1 MAKELKAAYVPPNN
15 EIGIDTN
22 MTAFGEKRDVVS
34 GEAKP
39 AIIKLWIR
47 YGSTRQWRTNKMAE
61 GASLPPNNQ
70 PQVDGGKTAQA

>member
-15 EIGIDTN
+15 EIGIDTVS
-22 MTAFGEKRDVVS
+22 ALREKRDGVS

-39 AIIKLWIR
+39 VMIKLWIR

-61 GASLPPNNQ
+61 EASISPNN
-70 PQVDGGKTAQA
+70 